1 MDNNNK
7 QLFARLYGV
16 AIVLILSVLSLSVQA
31 QSIPIIT
38 YSLTDA
44 VSDSD
49 NNVEGSNAAGYSIR
63 EGGTAEGTTATF
75 ILTREPPGYTTPT
88 NVIVSIT
95 RASDSN
101 DPADPGNF
109 VVTVDGIILA
119 VTNSES
125 SVMITF
131 AAGDNAKTISF
142 SFTGNDALN
151 DNYVYSIR
159 IAPANVPPGDDE
171 EIITFTIRD
180 DEDDIPPTLPG
191 NNNIVAYPG
200 ATQVALEFYSAYDT
214 IGSAADSSGRTYTRN
229 VNYVITF
236 TRMASDDSDK
246 PALTL
251 PSITVSAARA
261 IVSETGLGLDTAEI
275 FTSRPSPA
283 FLLIRILLTRN
294 DAVLTPGDSYM
305 VNISII
311 DRENNPSD
319 ADPRIEYERGLFT
332 MLRDVHAELAL
343 AGVDCGTDLDS
354 DRDGVS
360 SAYELSIGT
369 DCNSGVDDYIGP
381 NDPANASPDVT
392 ITFPSPPP
400 GRDARV
406 VPAVA
411 SIYTQIQID
420 TGVTC
425 EPATDNESTPED
437 ESIGCANLK
446 AFIVSSGLDGDAS
459 DDAIAMVTGICPDPD
474 ANISSVPNSCWV
486 DDVSVDSDGNVQ
498 TMIPLRLGFNLIDW
512 VATDTNG
519 NLVLS
524 TRQKQLVYVAPG
536 VLLYNGITDLVL
548 PEGETEG
555 EGFFQVEFV
564 QPEDGSNFIVF
575 DSISFIGPETRTI
588 SDNVSPTIS
597 FSSSCDS
604 AISVSSASL
613 SAEGV
618 YIYTYTYTGTGDATC
633 SFDALTVTSPVTFG
647 VEPDPFYFAGNGI
660 NVVRA
665 DAEAGVEVA
674 PVRIDEIEVTTSG
687 TNTVVTAV
695 TSNADYNYEVTTLP
709 ANEDVIVQIMLS
721 GEPILTLPDSTGNFS
736 LSSVVPEPS
745 DGSYISITA
754 VIISIEE
761 VIITHTMDYPIL
773 PAGTTLR
780 ADSDNDG
787 VPDNSVNGTPIF
799 DNTLLSD
806 RLDERAFTTIVV
818 PSGYRVT
825 LGNFARRNGE
835 NDPENNPAQAQ
846 LGRMETDPILR
857 SEDEGIGVPPSGYNN
872 EGVFEFDVYLP
883 VNTNTA
889 FISIPLATTLNE
901 NKGYVKY
908 TTDGGWKNFIPSTST
923 STGDAYYSAPGF
935 PIIGS
940 DRVTCPQSVNPSSG
954 ITQWGNQRNTLVK
967 GHRCVLLVI
976 TDNGDNDNDGELNG
990 IIVDPGAPGQGAN
1003 DNDGELNGIIVDPGA
1018 PGGLPDPP
1026 SGTTRGPRGGG
1037 GATDLWFLLM
1047 LLGLI
1052 AVPVLTRHRKRLT
1065 R

>member
-31 QSIPIIT
+31 QAIPTIV
-38 YSLTDA
+38 YSLAPPPLSSDITTDSLGA
-44 VSDSD
+44 
-49 NNVEGSNAAGYSIR
+49 YSIR

-75 ILTREPPGYTTPT
+75 ILTRESPYTTPT

-95 RASDSN
+95 RTSDSN
-101 DPADPGNF
+101 DPADPDNF
-109 VVTVDGIILA
+109 VVTVDGSTLT

-191 NNNIVAYPG
+191 NNKIVADPG

-214 IGSAADSSGRTYTRN
+214 IGSVADSSGRTYTRN

-305 VNISII
+305 ANISII
-311 DRENNPSD
+311 DRENNPGD
-319 ADPRIEYERGLFT
+319 ADPSIEYERALFT

-360 SAYELSIGT
+360 SAYELHIGT

-381 NDPANASPDVT
+381 TAPVLVAT

-400 GRDARV
+400 GGDARV

-420 TGVTC
+420 TGVMC
-425 EPATDNESTPED
+425 EPATDDESTPED

-446 AFIVSSGLDGDAS
+446 AFIVSSGLSGNAS
-459 DDAIAMVTGICPDPD
+459 DDAVAMVTGICPDPD
-474 ANISSVPNSCWV
+474 ADIPSVPNSCWV
-486 DDVSVDSDGNVQ
+486 DDVSVDSDGNVL
-498 TMIPLRLGFNLIDW
+498 TEIPLQLGYNLIDW
-512 VATDTNG
+512 VAADTNG

-536 VLLYNGITDLVL
+536 VVLFNGTTDLVL

-555 EGFFQVEFV
+555 EGSFQVEFV
-564 QPEDGSNFIVF
+564 QPEDDSDVTMF
-575 DSISFIGPETRTI
+575 DTIIFIGPETRTI

-597 FSSSCDS
+597 FSSSSCDS
-604 AISVSSASL
+604 AISVSSLLL
-613 SAEGV
+613 SAEGA
-618 YIYTYTYTGTGDATC
+618 YKYKYTYTGTEDATC
-633 SFDALTVTSPVTFG
+633 SFDALTRTSPVMFG

-665 DAEAGVEVA
+665 STTNRVA
-674 PVRIDEIEVTTSG
+674 RASIDEIEVTTSN
-687 TNTVVTAV
+687 TNTVVAAI
-695 TSNADYNYEVTTLP
+695 TSNENYRYSVTTLP
-709 ANEDVIVQIMLS
+709 TNEDVIVGIRLIS
-721 GEPILTLPDSTGNFS
+721 PLDGTDEVVTNGDRDPAGTGNFS

-745 DGSYISITA
+745 DGSYISIKATIA
-754 VIISIEE
+754 GTS
-761 VIITHTMDYPIL
+761 ITHTVDYPIL
-773 PAGTTLR
+773 PAGTASL

-787 VPDNSVNGTPIF
+787 VPNNSVSIPTF
-799 DNTLLSD
+799 DRILLSNRSD
-806 RLDERAFTTIVV
+806 VSLFTAILV
-818 PSGYRVT
+818 PNGYRVT
-825 LGNFARRNGE
+825 LGNIARRNGE

-846 LGRMETDPILR
+846 LGQMRGDPLIPDSDGLP
-857 SEDEGIGVPPSGYNN
+857 GNYNN

-883 VNTNTA
+883 ANTNTA
-889 FISIPLATTLNE
+889 FISIPLATERIELTGLTTNPGLNE

-923 STGDAYYSAPGF
+923 STGDTYYSAPGF
-935 PIIGS
+935 FNS
-940 DRVTCPQSVNPSSG
+940 AADRYECPEPMNPSSG
-954 ITQWGNQRNTLVK
+954 ITQWGNQRNILLK

-976 TDNGDNDNDGELNG
+976 TD
-990 IIVDPGAPGQGAN
+990 QGPN

-1018 PGGLPDPP
+1018 PGGLPGGLPG
-1026 SGTTRGPRGGG
+1026 GTIRGARGGG

-1052 AVPVLTRHRKRLT
+1052 AVPVLTRQRKRLT